1 MTTAV
6 LEKSKQPAIQ
16 LVERPVTNQEVIY
29 QTENLNLW
37 YGETHALKN
46 IQLAIGEKEV
56 TAIIGPSGCGKS
68 TYLKTLNRMVELAQ
82 GVTITGKLQYKNK
95 DIFAKTMLVEQLRT
109 EVGMVF
115 QKANP
120 FPKSIY
126 ENVAYGPRIH
136 GIKDKLILDEIV
148 ERSLR
153 KAFIW
158 DEVKDRLNDNAYRLS
173 GGQQQRLCIARCL
186 AIEPEVI
193 LMDEPT
199 SALDPKSTLK
209 IEELITTLK
218 KDYTIVIVTHNMQQ
232 AARISDK
239 TAFFYEGEVVEY
251 GQTKQ
256 IFEKPRDERTY
267 AYINGQFG

>member
-56 TAIIGPSGCGKS
+56 TGSIGPSGCGKS
-68 TYLKTLNRMVELAQ
+68 TYLKTLNRVVELAQ
-82 GVTITGKLQYKNK
+82 GVTITGKLQYKIK
-95 DIFAKTMLVEQLRT
+95 DILAKTMLVEQLRT

-115 QKANP
+115 QKAKP

-158 DEVKDRLNDNAYRLS
+158 DEVKDCLNDNAYRLS
-173 GGQQQRLCIARCL
+173 GGQQ
-186 AIEPEVI
+186 
-193 LMDEPT
+193 
-199 SALDPKSTLK
+199 
-209 IEELITTLK
+209 
-218 KDYTIVIVTHNMQQ
+218 
-232 AARISDK
+232 
-239 TAFFYEGEVVEY
+239 
-251 GQTKQ
+251 
-256 IFEKPRDERTY
+256 
-267 AYINGQFG
+267 